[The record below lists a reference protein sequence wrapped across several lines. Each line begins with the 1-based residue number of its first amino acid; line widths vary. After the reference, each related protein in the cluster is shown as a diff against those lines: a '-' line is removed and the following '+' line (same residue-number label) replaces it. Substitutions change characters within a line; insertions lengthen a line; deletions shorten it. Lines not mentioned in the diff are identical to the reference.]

1 MDSPPLQL
9 TERYSF
15 ETPEQIDVS
24 YVVAGIGSRSLA
36 AMVDSIIIT
45 AAMFLILVPGT
56 LGVTF
61 VVAFISELS
70 GHRNGGDMAT
80 PFVLAG
86 TGFLSFCVIA
96 LYFILLEAFWRGQ
109 TPGKRWLGIRVIR
122 EGGYPISFSTSV
134 VRNVVRL
141 IDFLPLYYMI
151 GLTVMLIDRKSRRLG
166 DLAAGTLVVKEQ
178 KGVKLE
184 TLDVDTRVLAPL
196 TGFAVDS
203 SRPPI
208 RDIRQLSASD
218 RQLLRE
224 YLRRRSTL
232 PPETADRLGRQLA
245 RAFVLKIRYDYG
257 DEPVDSFLFRLAQRL
272 DEEE

>member
-36 AMVDSIIIT
+36 AMVDSVIIL

-61 VVAFISELS
+61 VVAFFSELS
-70 GHRNGGDMAT
+70 GHHNAADGAT

-96 LYFILLEAFWRGQ
+96 LYYTLLEAFWRGQ
-109 TPGKRWLGIRVIR
+109 TLGKRWLGIRVIR

-141 IDFLPLYYMI
+141 IDFLPVYYMI

-184 TLDVDTRVLAPL
+184 TLDADTRVLALPAE
-196 TGFAVDS
+196 FAVDY

-208 RDIRQLSASD
+208 RDVRHMSAAD

-232 PPETADRLGRQLA
+232 PPETAIRLGQSLA
-245 RAFVLKIRYDYG
+245 QTFVLKIRYDYG
-257 DEPVDSFLFRLAQRL
+257 DEPVDSFLYRLAQRL
-272 DEEE
+272 DEE